1 MEPDVLNSLE
11 IEMVKII
18 EPLMKDPKNET
29 WIIRYKGSQVALGTS
44 RKTRWSTK
52 GHAKAALTDKIK
64 HRIQRRLREISDIDW
79 RESEKMYYD
88 FIAHLESSGVL
99 EFVKI

>member
-1 MEPDVLNSLE
+1 MEPDVLNALE
-11 IEMVKII
+11 MVMVKII
-18 EPLMKDPKNET
+18 EPLMKEPKNET
-29 WIIRYKGSQVALGTS
+29 WIIRYRGAQVALGTS

-64 HRIQRRLREISDIDW
+64 DKIQSHLRRNYSMDW
-79 RESEKMYYD
+79 RETSKVYYE
-88 FIAHLESSGVL
+88 FIEQLESIGVL